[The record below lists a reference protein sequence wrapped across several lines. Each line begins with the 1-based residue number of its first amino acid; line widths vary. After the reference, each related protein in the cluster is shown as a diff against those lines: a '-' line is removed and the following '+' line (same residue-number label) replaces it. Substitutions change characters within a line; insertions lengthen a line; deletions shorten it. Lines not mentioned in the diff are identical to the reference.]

1 MTNIDPEERALI
13 RDGFKRLLSDQCGED
28 DVRRTM
34 ESDKGF
40 DPRLWQ
46 AMGEMGIIGLL
57 VDPDFGGI
65 GAGPVEIEMIM
76 EEAGSALLGG
86 PLLSSAVI
94 VASLILASDD
104 DDTKARLLPQ
114 IASGEKIATAAL
126 TGEKGSWLPAD
137 VSVQAEKAGES
148 WELSGTAS
156 FVTFANVADILLVAA
171 TTLDGLKCFEI
182 ETGAAGV
189 VIEPLETWDPSL
201 RLSRISFSGAKAAIL
216 KDVGPDAFDQAL
228 DVARV
233 ALAGEQAGAARRI
246 FDITTE
252 YIMSRVQFG
261 RPVGGF
267 QAIKHMAADLLIE
280 VESATSAA
288 RAAARALADD
298 APDKKVLINLAAFA
312 CADAFS
318 EVAATS
324 IQMHGGIAFTWEHV
338 AHLYLR
344 RARANAQLFGSSD
357 HYREQYVTA
366 LEKAA

>member
-1 MTNIDPEERALI
+1 MTIIDPEERALI
-13 RDGFKRLLSDQCGED
+13 RDGFKRLLSNQCGEE

-34 ESDKGF
+34 ASEEGF
-40 DPRLWQ
+40 DPVLWQ

-86 PLLSSAVI
+86 PLLPSAVLA
-94 VASLILASDD
+94 ASLISASDE
-104 DDTKARLLPQ
+104 DTRARLLPQ
-114 IASGEKIATAAL
+114 LASGEKLATVAL
-126 TGEKGSWLPAD
+126 TGEKGTWLPED
-137 VSVQAEKAGES
+137 VCVQAQLKDDS
-148 WELSGTAS
+148 WEINGTSSYVA
-156 FVTFANVADILLVAA
+156 FANVAEILLVAA
-171 TTLDGLKCFEI
+171 NTPHGLACFELDSR
-182 ETGAAGV
+182 AAGIT
-189 VIEPLETWDPSL
+189 IESLETWDPTL
-201 RLSRISFSGAKAAIL
+201 RLSRIFFDGAKAAIL
-216 KDVGPDAFDQAL
+216 EGVGVDAFNQAL

-233 ALAGEQAGAARRI
+233 ALAGEQAGASRRI

-288 RAAARALADD
+288 RAAAQALADE
-298 APDKKVLINLAAFA
+298 APDKDVLINLAAFA

-324 IQMHGGIAFTWEHV
+324 IQMHGGIAFTWEHI

-344 RARANAQLFGSSD
+344 RARADAQLFGSSD